1 MDRILNDNYEDK
13 YTRQIIGYYGSERGD
28 DALYKDRANTA
39 VFTGAEMF
47 DAFFK
52 GLLIS
57 SSEDGIISYYKPVSI
72 NKRDG
77 LVTMTCLS
85 VEEISGE
92 PTVTNL
98 ILHGTDPEV

>member
-1 MDRILNDNYEDK
+1 MDRILNDNYDDK

-47 DAFFK
+47 DAFKK

-57 SSEDGIISYYKPVSI
+57 SSEDGVINYYKPVNI
-72 NKRDG
+72 NKVDG
-77 LVTMTCLS
+77 LVTMVCLL
-85 VEEISGE
+85 VVAIDGE